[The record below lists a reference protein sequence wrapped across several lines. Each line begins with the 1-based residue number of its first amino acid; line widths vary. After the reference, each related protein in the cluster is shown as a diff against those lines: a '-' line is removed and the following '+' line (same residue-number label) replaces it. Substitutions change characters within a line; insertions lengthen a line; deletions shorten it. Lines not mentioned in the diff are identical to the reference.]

1 MKKQKE
7 EEISKYFEK
16 QWENFNIEINKKTNL
31 KEAFVIK
38 KTEPEPEEETMYT
51 RRRKR
56 NKIIR

>member
-1 MKKQKE
+1 MTKQTEGK
-7 EEISKYFEK
+7 ISKYFEK
-16 QWENFNIEINKKTNL
+16 QWENFNIETKQKMNL